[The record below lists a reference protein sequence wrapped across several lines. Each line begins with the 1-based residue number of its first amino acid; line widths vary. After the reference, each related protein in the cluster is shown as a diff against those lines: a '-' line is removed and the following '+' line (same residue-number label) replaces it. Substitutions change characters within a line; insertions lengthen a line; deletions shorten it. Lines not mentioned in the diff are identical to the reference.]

1 MLSSK
6 QRATLRSMA
15 NGIDTIMQVGKDGI
29 TDNLVTT
36 VSDALEARELIKL
49 KVLDNSAET
58 PRSAAEALAQ
68 ATGADSISL
77 MCLTEN
83 VRWKSI
89 QTFLK
94 LLELLSMI

>member
-15 NGIDTIMQVGKDGI
+15 NGIDTIMQIGKDGV
-29 TDNLVTT
+29 TENLITT

-58 PRSAAEALAQ
+58 PSSAAEALAE
-68 ATGADSISL
+68 ATGADVV
-77 MCLTEN
+77 CT
-83 VRWKSI
+83 VG
-89 QTFLK
+89 TK
-94 LLELLSMI
+94 LVLYRESKKKKTIII

>member
-15 NGIDTIMQVGKDGI
+15 NGIDTIMQVGKDGV
-29 TDNLVTT
+29 TDNLITT
-36 VSDALEARELIKL
+36 IDDALEARELIKL

-68 ATGADSISL
+68 ATCADVVCTVGTKFVLYRESKNKKKI
-77 MCLTEN
+77 
-83 VRWKSI
+83 I
-89 QTFLK
+89 
-94 LLELLSMI
+94 I